1 MKDFTLSKERFL
13 SAITFTIILVLIV
26 SILVAADF
34 AIEYSEYKSI
44 INYLSLFLLVTL
56 ITMSRKVS
64 IVNEEIVMG
73 IHIFV
78 FVFKKERFPL
88 SEIDDVILN
97 QTDDL
102 YYEIVAKSK
111 KHSDFIIAK
120 FPNKNPALKQLELIK
135 SQIEIV

>member
-1 MKDFTLSKERFL
+1 
-13 SAITFTIILVLIV
+13 
-26 SILVAADF
+26 
-34 AIEYSEYKSI
+34 
-44 INYLSLFLLVTL
+44 
-56 ITMSRKVS
+56 MSRKVS